1 MPHQKPH
8 PTRLAVA
15 LLVAGLLLA
24 PASGMSE
31 SALGAASRPANAAL
45 DFRIIIPPVMQLLE
59 NSHPARLDL
68 PTQGALSAQQKLVV
82 VSNMKR
88 GFCVT
93 MRVDAPE
100 VEAWRLQAAQQGGVT
115 LQEVA
120 DGYRLCTARPG
131 RYTLLLQHEF
141 DAAPG
146 QKTDAMAWPVRT
158 DITAL

>member
-1 MPHQKPH
+1 MPQFKPH
-8 PTRLAVA
+8 PNRLAAA
-15 LLVAGLLLA
+15 LMAVGLLFTPLA
-24 PASGMSE
+24 GMGESSLASPSR
-31 SALGAASRPANAAL
+31 SAGASL
-45 DFRIIIPPVMQLLE
+45 DFRIVIPPVMQLLE
-59 NSHPARLDL
+59 NSHPARLNL
-68 PTQGALSAQQKLVV
+68 PVEGALSAQQKLVV

-93 MRVDAPE
+93 MRVNSDE
-100 VEAWRLQAAQQGGVT
+100 VDGWRLQTAQHGGIT
-115 LQEVA
+115 LLEVD

-146 QKTDAMAWPVRT
+146 ESPKAMAWPVQT